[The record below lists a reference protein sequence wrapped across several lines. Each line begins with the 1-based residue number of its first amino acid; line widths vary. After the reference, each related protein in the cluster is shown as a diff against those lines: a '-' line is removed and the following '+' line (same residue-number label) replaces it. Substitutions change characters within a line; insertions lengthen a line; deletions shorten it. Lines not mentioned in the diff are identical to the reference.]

1 MAGFVDVFLA
11 NAQTGLL
18 SIVGISD
25 FLSDPCVHCMCES
38 GWDWLDQV
46 ESADLLQN

>member
-25 FLSDPCVHCMCES
+25 FLSDPCVHCIAES
-38 GWDWLDQV
+38 ELDCLGQV
-46 ESADLLQN
+46 KSSDLLQN